1 MMEKKVDFGTVF
13 GKGIFQ
19 PYSLFRDL
27 TGSAN
32 SRILGWIYCL
42 GFSFLYSLTSL
53 LLYLRGWSPVVSP
66 AINLPVEKYY
76 LYQTFFTIPVAL
88 LALGFGTWISYWF
101 ARITGSGTGLYDY
114 WGPICIAAVIPSFI
128 TMWIPETFFI
138 PFLQPQHPPEPP
150 YDFIRVTIGAVW
162 TIILSILAVRRTSRL
177 NWFSSS
183 VIGLISAIAIASVM
197 GYFFR

>member
-1 MMEKKVDFGTVF
+1 MEKKLGFGTVF

-19 PYSLFRDL
+19 PYSLFRDM
-27 TGSAN
+27 TESSNA
-32 SRILGWIYCL
+32 RIYGWIYCL
-42 GFSFLYSLTSL
+42 GFSFLYSLTTL
-53 LLYLRGWSPVVSP
+53 LLYLRGWSPVVQP

-88 LALGFGTWISYWF
+88 LALGFGTWLAYWF
-101 ARITGSGTGLYDY
+101 SRITGSETHFYDY
-114 WGPICIAAVIPSFI
+114 WGPVCIAAVIPSLI

-138 PFLQPQHPPEPP
+138 PFLQPQHPPAPP
-150 YDFIRVTIGAVW
+150 YDIIRVTIGAVW
-162 TIILSILAVRRTSRL
+162 TILLAILAVRQTSRL

-183 VIGLISAIAIASVM
+183 VIGLITACSIASVM

>member
-1 MMEKKVDFGTVF
+1 MEKKLGFGTVF

-19 PYSLFRDL
+19 PYSLFRDMNE
-27 TGSAN
+27 SVNA
-32 SRILGWIYCL
+32 RIYGWIYCL
-42 GFSFLYSLTSL
+42 GFAFLYSLTSL
-53 LLYLRGWSPVVSP
+53 LLYLRGWSPVVQP
-66 AINLPVEKYY
+66 MINLPVEKYY

-88 LALGFGTWISYWF
+88 LALGFGTWIAYWF
-101 ARITGSGTGLYDY
+101 SRISGSETQLDDY

-138 PFLQPQHPPEPP
+138 PFLQPQHPPAPP
-150 YDFIRVTIGAVW
+150 YDIIRITMGGVW
-162 TIILSILAVRRTSRL
+162 TIALAILAVRQTSRL

-183 VIGLISAIAIASVM
+183 VIGLITAFSIASVM